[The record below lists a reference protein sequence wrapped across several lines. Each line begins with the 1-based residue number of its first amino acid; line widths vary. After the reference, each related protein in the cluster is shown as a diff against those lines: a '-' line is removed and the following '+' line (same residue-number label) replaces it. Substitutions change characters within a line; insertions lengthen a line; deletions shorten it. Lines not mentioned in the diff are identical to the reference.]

1 MWKQCRCALE
11 MEAPAGITVAEFKQI
26 KTVQKAVFAI
36 ILGNKYVSYEY
47 ALADFKMETL
57 KERRNTQSSQL
68 GFNKVIIQHKI
79 NSYL

>member
-1 MWKQCRCALE
+1 